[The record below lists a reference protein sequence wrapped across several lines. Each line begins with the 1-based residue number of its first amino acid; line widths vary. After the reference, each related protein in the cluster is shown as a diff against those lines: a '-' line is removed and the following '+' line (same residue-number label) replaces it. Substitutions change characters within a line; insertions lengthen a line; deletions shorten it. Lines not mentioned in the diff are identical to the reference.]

1 MKKYRNRNDLIRN
14 QVQLGT
20 KSRNASAATFG
31 NGRSHPPRNSV
42 VATEETTIM
51 FAYSARKNSANRMP
65 LYSVWNPPVSSCS
78 ASGMSNGARLVSARL
93 PMTKMPNANGC
104 TNAYQS
110 PCASCALTMLTMLSE
125 WDIRITLTRVRVTAT
140 SYEISWADA
149 RRLASSGNLL
159 FDA

>member
-20 KSRNASAATFG
+20 KSRNESAPTLG

-65 LYSVWNPPVSSCS
+65 LYSVWKPRFSSGW
-78 ASGMSNGARLVSARL
+78 ASGTSNGAGLVSPSP
-93 PMTKMPNANGC
+93 PMKKITK
-104 TNAYQS
+104 
-110 PCASCALTMLTMLSE
+110 
-125 WDIRITLTRVRVTAT
+125 AT
-140 SYEISWADA
+140 
-149 RRLASSGNLL
+149 G
-159 FDA
+159 